1 MIQKHHGIFKHYYLN
16 HIYHDIND
24 SNLNRNRKI
33 LIIFHDMIANMN
45 TNNKFQSTVK
55 ELFIRCKELNI
66 YLVFITQSYFPVLED
81 VRLNSTHYVI
91 MKIHKKRE
99 LQNIVIK
106 NSVHIDYK
114 DVMKIYRKY
123 TVTPNSFLTIDAILL
138 PNDQLCFRK
147 NLLSEL

>member
-1 MIQKHHGIFKHYYLN
+1 MIQKYHGIFKHYYLN

-55 ELFIRCKELNI
+55 ELFIRCKKLNI

>member
-1 MIQKHHGIFKHYYLN
+1 
-16 HIYHDIND
+16 
-24 SNLNRNRKI
+24 
-33 LIIFHDMIANMN
+33 MIANMN

>member
-16 HIYHDIND
+16 HIYHDISD

-123 TVTPNSFLTIDAILL
+123 TVRPNSFLTIDAILL

>member
-16 HIYHDIND
+16 HIYDDIND
-24 SNLNRNRKI
+24 SNLNKNHKI

-123 TVTPNSFLTIDAILL
+123 TVTPNSFLTIGAILL